1 MSSVE
6 ERIFDT
12 LIQCLQGMVSPSLIE
27 AEVDGEDTDK
37 MWTMR
42 DTVEGYLLPW
52 SIVKTHDQN
61 LEPVALREGDD
72 LQYDT
77 PALFIEYG
85 NIGEQYTPSE
95 KDIPTF
101 MEYPSLGFIREM
113 TPIFLRV
120 LLFNPDRQMGVIPR
134 ITHQIARARQDIRK
148 CIGDSL
154 REMIPEVYQVWV
166 GEYVQSSE
174 SFYTDTAE
182 FIIPVEAWWK
192 YDYREIDREPTATVA
207 IDTNMED
214 VPQIATLEMNYGVD
228 EIRDND
234 NNLISTTIRDTK
246 ITIPNI
252 ENAIVIRK
260 QPFLLGAEEPS
271 RFKPSALRIPDTSHA
286 NYSSAI
292 TSFQDIDYYANQ
304 AIVMR
309 DSQSS
314 NNPAWIQY
322 YDGNQGRYIDL
333 VVPGTTEVTAVVYDP
348 SNLTQKITIT
358 GYQVVAGSDTIMRQR
373 RVNGAWQ
380 DVTEDFVVDMPVDIT
395 DIEMITITDPITGM
409 DSVVTFRVWTDNNG
423 NRDVEYQVQLGDGN
437 NNVISD
443 TPNFRY
449 PYYPTMMPESV
460 YDDGNSPEQNLERKI
475 RQTIQQE
482 LDKGSSRKYFQ
493 GVNNVHSGPLS
504 PKYLEVDNLPMI
516 CLMFDKSAI
525 DVGQPVS
532 GRGVGFRTANTIDES
547 LSFTAMVYATAD
559 RKYTDPY
566 QNVKLVD
573 NVLSDLREFV
583 IDYEQFD
590 NVSGTVASIIGP
602 ISFPRIAQ
610 DVAGE
615 LLFIGVFE
623 FFIRYRPGG

>member
-1 MSSVE
+1 MASVE

-27 AEVDGEDTDK
+27 AEVAGEDTDK
-37 MWTMR
+37 MWTDR

-85 NIGEQYTPSE
+85 NIGEQYTPSA

-154 REMIPEVYQVWV
+154 RRDIDEVYQVWV

-192 YDYREIDREPTATVA
+192 YDYRRIDREPTATNQEPSLTDVDITYDDTDVRISFTVPDNTTVKLIERDETYQLGREPYMFLDGYADIQSVIAALDAYATQDA
-207 IDTNMED
+207 IDNLNFPD
-214 VPQIATLEMNYGVD
+214 IQW
-228 EIRDND
+228 
-234 NNLISTTIRDTK
+234 LIS
-246 ITIPNI
+246 
-252 ENAIVIRK
+252 
-260 QPFLLGAEEPS
+260 
-271 RFKPSALRIPDTSHA
+271 
-286 NYSSAI
+286 
-292 TSFQDIDYYANQ
+292 
-304 AIVMR
+304 
-309 DSQSS
+309 
-314 NNPAWIQY
+314 
-322 YDGNQGRYIDL
+322 YDGNHNFYIATAY
-333 VVPGTTEVTAVVYDP
+333 GTPDATP
-348 SNLTQKITIT
+348 QFLH
-358 GYQVVAGSDTIMRQR
+358 R
-373 RVNGAWQ
+373 
-380 DVTEDFVVDMPVDIT
+380 
-395 DIEMITITDPITGM
+395 
-409 DSVVTFRVWTDNNG
+409 NNG
-423 NRDVEYQVQLGDGN
+423 NWEVITDDVVMDHLDITSPFSIAWNQNYKKTYQLEAED
-437 NNVISD
+437 SD
-443 TPNFRY
+443 SVSMTPVLRY

-482 LDKGSSRKYFQ
+482 IDKGDSRKYFQ

-559 RKYTDPY
+559 REDTDPY

-573 NVLSDLREFV
+573 NVLSDLRDLV

-590 NVSGTVASIIGP
+590 NVSGTFASIIGP